1 MDDRTKLIFL
11 CTPNNPT
18 GRLSPYG
25 QIERLCGEFQGMV
38 IVDEAYI
45 DFYRRTFCGAF
56 IDKYRNVVVLQTL
69 SKAWGMAGLRLGIGL
84 ADPEV
89 VGILNR
95 VKVSL

>member
-1 MDDRTKLIFL
+1 
-11 CTPNNPT
+11 
-18 GRLSPYG
+18 
-25 QIERLCGEFQGMV
+25 MV

-45 DFYRRTFCGAF
+45 DFTDAPSAVHLL
-56 IDKYRNVVVLQTL
+56 DKYRNVVVLQTL

-95 VKVSL
+95 VISGG